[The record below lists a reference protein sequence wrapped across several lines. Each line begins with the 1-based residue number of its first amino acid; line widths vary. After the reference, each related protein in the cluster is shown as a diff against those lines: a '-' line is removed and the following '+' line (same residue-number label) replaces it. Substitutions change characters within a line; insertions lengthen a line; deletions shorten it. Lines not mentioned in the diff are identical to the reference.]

1 MSCSKCGF
9 FRHVSNDKLFRV
21 RHVDKYY
28 EDLISIGSAPAI
40 RTPSLNCKAA
50 RSIFSLCDNPNLERI
65 YCFKELNRFC
75 HCIVIQISFY
85 ENWLKYHL
93 GVFQVLV
100 WFAEHLALP
109 SWYYNQPY
117 LMIISSLWH
126 ASPNCFVNKVKV
138 FHVKQKT
145 IFCKLVLFVL
155 SKMES
160 ESFAQ

>member
-1 MSCSKCGF
+1 MAWRTFS
-9 FRHVSNDKLFRV
+9 
-21 RHVDKYY
+21 
-28 EDLISIGSAPAI
+28 GSSAMINCLGYDTSTNIMKTSFLLVLHQPYGPL
-40 RTPSLNCKAA
+40 PSTA
-50 RSIFSLCDNPNLERI
+50 RLQEVFSPFATIQTLREI

-117 LMIISSLWH
+117 LMIIWSLWH

-155 SKMES
+155 SKKES